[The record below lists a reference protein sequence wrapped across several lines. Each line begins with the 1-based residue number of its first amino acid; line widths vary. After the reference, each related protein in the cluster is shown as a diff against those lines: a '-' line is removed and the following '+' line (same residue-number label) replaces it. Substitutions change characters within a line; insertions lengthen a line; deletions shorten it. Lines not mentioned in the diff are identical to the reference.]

1 MSLPTAPEDRNLPKG
16 PNFLAIV
23 IGFAVAILVI
33 LLGSWLFLSHR
44 KSVLPL
50 NTKGTPS
57 QTYLH
62 SPRLAPNP
70 AGTSYASLNA

>member
-1 MSLPTAPEDRNLPKG
+1 MPIPTAPEDRNLPKG

-33 LLGSWLFLSHR
+33 LLGTWIFLAHR
-44 KSVLPL
+44 RNVLPI

-57 QTYLH
+57 QTYLQTP
-62 SPRLAPNP
+62 SSSRTRA
-70 AGTSYASLNA
+70 A